1 MSVTADVRKRF
12 LFFCGIIYIE
22 GFYCCL
28 NYLFLFIKNVT
39 KKISKISLI
48 FFIFL
53 VLPKIAFG
61 APSITGVSGN
71 ISNGESITISGSG
84 FGSTGPN
91 VVLFDSFE
99 KGNIGS
105 NISTVSNSADI
116 GNWDA
121 LGNTE
126 QTYSTESFL
135 SGDKSMKVDFSQNGG
150 SGPML
155 NYPNVQNSDIFLSW
169 WQYMPINRD
178 VPGTN
183 NVDGP
188 NWKWFWIGDETD
200 SWPFG
205 SDYVTT
211 CLSNDDC
218 DGIIGVFPADD
229 LEAPEREGGT
239 WFDSSFAKGT
249 WMRVSVAMKNATS
262 GAYLWNQ
269 EISTMGNFVKFN
281 LNNIVTAHSDDPWNV
296 LTLPGYGR
304 DDNNAVAYYDDVYIA
319 TGDSARARVEIGNA
333 PTYSASTNL
342 TLLTPTDWS
351 DGSITATIREGSF
364 TSGSNVYLYL
374 VDSTGTV
381 NADGYPIT
389 IGSVLVGDTTAPA
402 IPSGLNIL

>member
-1 MSVTADVRKRF
+1 M
-12 LFFCGIIYIE
+12 
-22 GFYCCL
+22 
-28 NYLFLFIKNVT
+28 
-39 KKISKISLI
+39 
-48 FFIFL
+48 
-53 VLPKIAFG
+53 PKIVFG

-351 DGSITATIREGSF
+351 DGSITATVRGGSF
-364 TSGSNVYLYL
+364 TDGSEAYLY
-374 VDSTGTV
+374 VIDSSGAV
-381 NADGYPIT
+381 NASGCQIVINSSDSIAPNAPI
-389 IGSVLVGDTTAPA
+389 
-402 IPSGLNIL
+402 GLGVI